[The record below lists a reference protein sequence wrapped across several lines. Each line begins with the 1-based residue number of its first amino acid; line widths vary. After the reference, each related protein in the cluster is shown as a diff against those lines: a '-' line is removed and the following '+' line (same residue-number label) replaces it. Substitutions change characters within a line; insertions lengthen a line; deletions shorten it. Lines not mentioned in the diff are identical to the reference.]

1 LETPNGAARAA
12 AVPAKAEALIP
23 GRGIRYV
30 VVMHHRWDHLGGIR
44 TAIDEGGTILTH
56 ETNRTFLE
64 RAATAPH
71 TIRPDRLA
79 MSKKPLK
86 IQTVGADGA
95 LTDGTRVV
103 KLYTMTGFDHTIDML
118 MVYLP

>member
-1 LETPNGAARAA
+1 
-12 AVPAKAEALIP
+12 
-23 GRGIRYV
+23 
-30 VVMHHRWDHLGGIR
+30 
-44 TAIDEGGTILTH
+44 
-56 ETNRTFLE
+56 
-64 RAATAPH
+64 
-71 TIRPDRLA
+71 

-118 MVYLP
+118 MVYLPREKILAEADAYTPPDTPTTRLIAPKVPYAAALYDNIQRLKLDVQTIVPFHGARTVGITEVKAQARR